1 MTDNL
6 SKYEG
11 HTPGLSCGHVSTINS
26 KGRCHALPFLA
37 LGILVGCFLSSLL
50 DVAALKLARWW
61 LRRP

>member
-1 MTDNL
+1 MAEWEAVL
-6 SKYEG
+6 
-11 HTPGLSCGHVSTINS
+11 I
-26 KGRCHALPFLA
+26 ALPFLA